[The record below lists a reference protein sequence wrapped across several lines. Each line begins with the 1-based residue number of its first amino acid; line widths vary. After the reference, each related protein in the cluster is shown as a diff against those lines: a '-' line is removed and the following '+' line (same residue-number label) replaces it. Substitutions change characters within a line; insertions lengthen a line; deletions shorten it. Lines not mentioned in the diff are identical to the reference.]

1 VNASPSAAIVIP
13 SWNTESLLPRCVDSI
28 RRQDRELELFV
39 VDNGSDDGSPGYVRE
54 QGIDHLTLPE
64 NVGFAPAVNL
74 GVARTTAPAV
84 LVLNAD
90 TVLEP
95 GCVGAL
101 LDALEEDPG
110 LGGVQPRL
118 LQLEGA
124 AEDVESAPLYSA
136 GQALKKDGRA
146 YEQAAG
152 GAQEPRWLA
161 RREIFGVCGAACLFR
176 RELFTELGGYD
187 ERYFT
192 FYEDVDLNVRARIAG
207 WRFEYVPEA
216 VVWHVGNASWM
227 EGYQRPLAE
236 NARLVGRNR
245 IATQIKFMPV
255 TALPRIA
262 VVEVG
267 ALIRAVRQR
276 RLLATL
282 RGKLS
287 ALRWLPA
294 LLRERRAL
302 REQGDLSRA
311 RRWLGVS

>member
-1 VNASPSAAIVIP
+1 VAIVIP

-39 VDNGSDDGSPGYVRE
+39 VNNGSEDGSPDYVRE

-64 NVGFAPAVNL
+64 NAGFAVAVNL

-101 LDALEEDPG
+101 SDALEEDPG

-118 LQLEGA
+118 LQLEEPA
-124 AEDVESAPLYSA
+124 PALESAPLYSA
-136 GQALKKDGRA
+136 GQALLKDGRA
-146 YEQAAG
+146 IELAAG
-152 GAQEPRWLA
+152 RPQEPRWLA
-161 RREIFGVCGAACLFR
+161 RREVFGVCGAACLFR

-207 WRFEYVPEA
+207 WRFQYVPEA

-227 EGYQRPLAE
+227 EGYERPRAE

-245 IATQIKFMPV
+245 LATQIKFMPV
-255 TALPRIA
+255 TTVPRIA
-262 VVEVG
+262 AVEVG
-267 ALIRAVRQR
+267 ALIRAAWQR
-276 RLLATL
+276 RLWATL

-287 ALRWLPA
+287 AFPWLPA

-302 REQGDLSRA
+302 RERGDLSLA
-311 RRWLGVS
+311 RRWLGIS